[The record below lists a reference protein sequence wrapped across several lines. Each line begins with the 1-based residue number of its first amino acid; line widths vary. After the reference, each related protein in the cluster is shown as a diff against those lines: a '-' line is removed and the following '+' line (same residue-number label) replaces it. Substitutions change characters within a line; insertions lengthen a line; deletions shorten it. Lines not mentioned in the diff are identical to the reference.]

1 MKILIAGGNSQLAKE
16 IKYILDRGSSSLGDI
31 DSRIIQGEVISLSRE
46 ELDITDLNMVKKV
59 VNNIKPDVIIN
70 CAAYTNVDGCES
82 DFKGAFQVNA
92 LGPRNLAIAAK
103 EANSKLL
110 HISTDYVFEGEGTSP
125 YKEYDRV
132 NPKSIYGKTKALGDD
147 YVRELCDKYFIVRT
161 SWLYGRFGKNFVYT
175 ISNLGDKNDS
185 IKVVNDQLGNPTNCE
200 DLAYNILKL
209 IVTEEYGIYH
219 CTGEGICS
227 WYDFAVEIIKLKG
240 CHCKV
245 EPCTTEEYPRP
256 AKRPTYSALD
266 NLMLEC
272 TIGNT
277 MRDWKEALKDFF
289 QSHINDKKEV

>member
-1 MKILIAGGNSQLAKE
+1 MKILVAGGNSQLAKE
-16 IKYILDRGSSSLGDI
+16 IKYIIDKGSSSLGDI
-31 DSRIIQGEVISLSRE
+31 DSRIIKGEVISLSRE
-46 ELDITDLNMVKKV
+46 ELDITDLNMVKEV
-59 VNNIKPDVIIN
+59 INNTKPDVIIN

-82 DFKGAFQVNA
+82 DFKGAFKVNA

-110 HISTDYVFEGEGTSP
+110 HISTDYVFDGKGTSP
-125 YKEYDRV
+125 YKEYDRI
-132 NPKSIYGKTKALGDD
+132 NPKSVYGKTKALGDD
-147 YVRELCDKYFIVRT
+147 YVREFCDKYFIVRT

-277 MRDWKEALKDFF
+277 MRYWKDALKDFF
-289 QSHINDKKEV
+289 QSQINDKKEV

>member
-31 DSRIIQGEVISLSRE
+31 DSRITQGEVISLSRE
-46 ELDITDLNMVKKV
+46 ELDITDLNMVKEV

-132 NPKSIYGKTKALGDD
+132 NPNSIYGKTKALGDD

-161 SWLYGRFGKNFVYT
+161 SWLYGRYGKNFVYT

-256 AKRPTYSALD
+256 AKRPSYSALD

>member
-16 IKYILDRGSSSLGDI
+16 IKYIIDKGSSSLGDI
-31 DSRIIQGEVISLSRE
+31 DSRIIQGEFISLSRE
-46 ELDITDLNMVKKV
+46 ELDITDLNMVKEV

-110 HISTDYVFEGEGTSP
+110 HISTDYVFDGKGTSP
-125 YKEYDRV
+125 YKEYDRI
-132 NPKSIYGKTKALGDD
+132 NPKSVYGKTKALGDD
-147 YVRELCDKYFIVRT
+147 YVREFCDKYFIVRT

-240 CHCKV
+240 CNCRV

-266 NLMLEC
+266 NLMLQC

-277 MRDWKEALKDFF
+277 MRYWKDALKDFF
-289 QSHINDKKEV
+289 QSQINDKKEV

>member
-16 IKYILDRGSSSLGDI
+16 IKYIIDKGSSSLGDI
-31 DSRIIQGEVISLSRE
+31 DSRIIKGEVISLSRE
-46 ELDITDLNMVKKV
+46 ELDITDLNMVKEV
-59 VNNIKPDVIIN
+59 INNIKPDVIIN

-110 HISTDYVFEGEGTSP
+110 HISTDYVFDGKGTSP
-125 YKEYDRV
+125 YKEYDRI
-132 NPKSIYGKTKALGDD
+132 NPKSVYGKTKALGDD
-147 YVRELCDKYFIVRT
+147 YVREFCDKYFIVRT

-240 CHCKV
+240 CNCKV

-256 AKRPTYSALD
+256 AKRPSYSALD
-266 NLMLEC
+266 NLMLQC

-277 MRDWKEALKDFF
+277 MRYWKDALKDFF
-289 QSHINDKKEV
+289 QLQINDKKEV

>member
-16 IKYILDRGSSSLGDI
+16 IKYIIDKGSSSLGDI
-31 DSRIIQGEVISLSRE
+31 DSRIIKGEVISLSRE
-46 ELDITDLNMVKKV
+46 ELDITDLNMVKEV
-59 VNNIKPDVIIN
+59 INNIKPDVIIN

-110 HISTDYVFEGEGTSP
+110 HISTDYVFDGKGTSP
-125 YKEYDRV
+125 YKEYDRI
-132 NPKSIYGKTKALGDD
+132 NPKSVYGKTKALGDD
-147 YVRELCDKYFIVRT
+147 YVREFCDKYFIVRT

-240 CHCKV
+240 CNCKV

-256 AKRPTYSALD
+256 AKRPSYSALD
-266 NLMLEC
+266 NLMLQC

-277 MRDWKEALKDFF
+277 MRYWKDALKDFF
-289 QSHINDKKEV
+289 QSQINDKKEV

>member
-31 DSRIIQGEVISLSRE
+31 DSRITQGEVISLSRE
-46 ELDITDLNMVKKV
+46 ELDITDLNMVKEV

>member
-16 IKYILDRGSSSLGDI
+16 IKYIIDKGSSSLGDI
-31 DSRIIQGEVISLSRE
+31 DSRIIKGEVISLSRE
-46 ELDITDLNMVKKV
+46 ELDITDLNMVKEV
-59 VNNIKPDVIIN
+59 INNIKPDVIIN

-82 DFKGAFQVNA
+82 DFKGAFKANA

-110 HISTDYVFEGEGTSP
+110 HISTDYVFDGKGTSP
-125 YKEYDRV
+125 YKEYNRI

-147 YVRELCDKYFIVRT
+147 YVREFCDKYFIVRT

-175 ISNLGDKNDS
+175 ISNLGDMNDS

-240 CHCKV
+240 CNCKV

-277 MRDWKEALKDFF
+277 MRYWKDALKDFF
-289 QSHINDKKEV
+289 QSQINDKKEV

>member
-31 DSRIIQGEVISLSRE
+31 DSRIIQGEVISLSRA
-46 ELDITDLNMVKKV
+46 ELDITDLNMVKEV